1 MTDFFW
7 SAQQML
13 IVHILSRIP
22 VLQKRLRCVI
32 HFSGPKNLHR
42 LLINKREHAYLPHS
56 AMLFWLG
63 KVMDSYLKPGL
74 AIA

>member
-22 VLQKRLRCVI
+22 VLQKRLVFHLLRAVVI
-32 HFSGPKNLHR
+32 TCEMCNS
-42 LLINKREHAYLPHS
+42 
-56 AMLFWLG
+56 LFRS
-63 KVMDSYLKPGL
+63 KEFAPFTHK
-74 AIA
+74 